1 MLVGTKADAFGK
13 PVRDCEPETQR
24 TLEGNTIV
32 AEGKRALGW
41 ALEAVI
47 KIEVIYPV
55 AVASNTSPREK
66 TLPPYRTLS
75 TYSRDSDTMI
85 VDKSGPD

>member
-24 TLEGNTIV
+24 TLEGNTTV
-32 AEGKRALGW
+32 AEGKRGLGW

-47 KIEVIYPV
+47 KIEVIYP
-55 AVASNTSPREK
+55 AVASSTSPREK
-66 TLPPYRTLS
+66 ALSPYRTLS